1 MRYISADAFINNLKG
16 ILEAYADN
24 GLYPTGFGIEDTIDM
39 IEDMPTADVQEV
51 NHGRWV
57 KAERR
62 GCVTYHDSYAECS
75 NCHGEPLQFCRDFKY
90 CPWCGAK
97 MDGGENEAV

>member
-1 MRYISADAFINNLKG
+1 MARHIDANLNLMH
-16 ILEAYADN
+16 I
-24 GLYPTGFGIEDTIDM
+24 
-39 IEDMPTADVQEV
+39 DVQEIK
-51 NHGRWV
+51 HGHWV

-62 GCVTYHDSYAECS
+62 GCVTYNVSFAECS

-97 MDGGENEAV
+97 MDEKEGENAEHY